1 MINIVKEI
9 KINILNSVKFLMRV
23 CKRGTMFAFTLS
35 ICIVLA
41 LSMHYLDQSA
51 GCRLVM
57 FECSAIVCLTCIFL
71 YLVDFIKAI
80 KKFFKHLEE
89 KRKFKRYAKTL
100 PKVTITSK

>member
-1 MINIVKEI
+1 MINIVKEL

-41 LSMHYLDQSA
+41 LSMHYLDQST

-57 FECSAIVCLTCIFL
+57 FECSSIVCLTCIFL
-71 YLVDFIKAI
+71 YIVDFIKAI
-80 KKFFKHLEE
+80 KKFFADKAEE
-89 KRKFKRYAKTL
+89 RRLKELAKKMTR
-100 PKVTITSK
+100 VTVTSK

>member
-57 FECSAIVCLTCIFL
+57 FECSAIACLTCIFL
-71 YLVDFIKAI
+71 YIADFIKAT
-80 KKFFKHLEE
+80 KKFFEAKEE
-89 KRKFKRYAKTL
+89 ERKFKKLAEKMT
-100 PKVTITSK
+100 KVTITSK